1 VYSLERAHLVSL
13 LSLFFEEVT
22 CLGLEGDDA
31 LHADFASRRAS
42 GERMLRLDV
51 FRLRQKIP
59 HAAYVWSYERVLPIA
74 YRMLGSDRT
83 GIGSGLSQSDFFITE
98 HINDRTPGLFAIA
111 RRPRVRASAS

>member
-1 VYSLERAHLVSL
+1 MYK
-13 LSLFFEEVT
+13 
-22 CLGLEGDDA
+22 
-31 LHADFASRRAS
+31 
-42 GERMLRLDV
+42 
-51 FRLRQKIP
+51 RQIP